1 MSQNVGTVDRG
12 IRIVLGI
19 ILLALTV
26 YGPKT
31 GWGYIGLIPLITG
44 VMGWCPLYSI
54 LGMSTKAGPR
64 LGT

>member
-1 MSQNVGTVDRG
+1 MPQNVGSVDRW

-19 ILLALTV
+19 VLLGATV
-26 YGPKT
+26 YGPHT
-31 GWGYIGLIPLITG
+31 AWGYIGLVPLITG

-54 LGMSTKAGPR
+54 LGKSTKTGPR